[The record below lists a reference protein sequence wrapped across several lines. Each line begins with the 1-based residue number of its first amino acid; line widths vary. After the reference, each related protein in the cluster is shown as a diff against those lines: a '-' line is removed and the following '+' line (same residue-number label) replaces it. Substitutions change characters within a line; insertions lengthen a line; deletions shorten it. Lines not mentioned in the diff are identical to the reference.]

1 MNPTRRERWPPIISS
16 RFEYTFE
23 KLWLL
28 VTQKV
33 WKPGSIRSSFW
44 MVFKPWMENEKL
56 DLVTETVY
64 SHENQVTLS
73 QTVALSTNDFCSE
86 AVPRR
91 MWNGVPDSGTWC
103 PRFGDMMSPNRGHVP
118 ESGTS
123 WSDTGWLLDAWS
135 GRMKANRKTQDC
147 ARPPQNSTDSSK
159 TKDIYYFNCC
169 LSEI

>member
-1 MNPTRRERWPPIISS
+1 MKNIPLERPISVFWLQTFRFSMNPTRRERWPPIISS

-56 DLVTETVY
+56 GLVSETVY
-64 SHENQVTLS
+64 PHENQVTPA
-73 QTVALSTNDFCSE
+73 QTVALNTNGFCSE
-86 AVPRR
+86 SVPRR
-91 MWNGVPDSGTWC
+91 IRNDVPDSGTWC
-103 PRFGDMMSPNRGHVP
+103 PRMSPIRGHVP

-123 WSDTGWLLDAWS
+123 PIRYRLTIS
-135 GRMKANRKTQDC
+135 
-147 ARPPQNSTDSSK
+147 
-159 TKDIYYFNCC
+159 C
-169 LSEI
+169 LIRQEKSQP